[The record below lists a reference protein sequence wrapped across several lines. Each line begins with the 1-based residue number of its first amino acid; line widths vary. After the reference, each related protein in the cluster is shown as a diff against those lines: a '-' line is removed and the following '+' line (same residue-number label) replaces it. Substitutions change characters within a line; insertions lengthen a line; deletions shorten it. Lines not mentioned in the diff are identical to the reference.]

1 MLLPLPIGYNL
12 GSCSILHVLG
22 QGACGITYLVR
33 DPRNPEGVAVIK
45 EFMPEGLALRD
56 ETTLQVLPTE
66 ASAEGVEKLRAAQES
81 FTAEMEALTE
91 LHHHSI
97 VSVGRVFRALGT
109 TYAFMECIQ
118 GLTLA
123 EWRAKN
129 GRPTHAQVEFLL
141 RGVLSALQALHGHG
155 LVHGD
160 LREEHV
166 RFRPDG
172 TPVLLDFG
180 VARQSLLAK
189 GDTSVLTDFKS
200 PAADLFALGAMM
212 RRLIVGAESAAAGRT
227 SPLAKDPDL
236 VAVYGHRLP
245 ASIDKA
251 MHPNA
256 AKGWSNA
263 GAWLDSL
270 SGRWLSREARR
281 RCKLAAGGAAA
292 LLVLGVGAVWTVD
305 VISEKLAEPPVVIL
319 TPKQL
324 ADQAFSKAAWWLEE
338 DSQGI
343 PQQSVTTGSPAPP
356 TRPDKA
362 RSLACMLEAAKH
374 GHAEAPWRLVAY
386 YTEGIGCEPN
396 DAEAFHW
403 CETAAK
409 GGNAEAQY
417 LLARLYHESKGTPGT
432 DQKENDAAA
441 IPYLKAAA
449 AAGLRDAQ
457 YTLARCYAAG
467 RGLYADPEEAVRW
480 YAAAGEQGDVRA
492 QMELG
497 RRYKVSDGVVM
508 NHSESFRWYAMAAA
522 GGVAEAQYRL
532 ALAHLEGSGT
542 PVNVEEGAT
551 CLRLAAEQGFTE
563 ARYLLGHDIVEGK
576 IPAPDMAEAE
586 QNLKKAADSGMT
598 AAQWELAEF
607 YARGKGGEKK
617 PDAAY
622 PYYLQA
628 AKAGDTPSVLALA
641 EAWLSGNRDLP
652 CDTATLRSLLQ
663 KAVEQGDATA
673 MLYTG
678 LMPDTSDPER
688 TTMLQK
694 AADAGSADALAYLA
708 QMQTSPERAEELYR
722 EAANRHSAFGE
733 VMADFCKLRNG
744 LSGDEARAALS
755 GLQRDSGQDS
765 LHRRYTLAALAQVY
779 LNGWGADK
787 DTLTGLDYLNKAA
800 EAGNIAAV
808 CELAQAYEQG
818 LEPVQQ
824 NIAHAMDLYR
834 QAAGTGSVE
843 AMYRLAL
850 LCEKSGDE
858 AQKAQADDYFRRAAE
873 AGYPAAMFRM
883 AQTHADKTE
892 ANALYRRAA
901 EAGYAPAMPYLSVMY
916 ETGEGVDAA
925 DASQAFYWAHRAVEE
940 GATGTAW
947 DRLGVLYNAGIGVT
961 PDGKEA
967 LQCWEKAAKAE
978 SPSGMYHYGL
988 ALYKATNGARD
999 SAINKKAGRN
1009 YLIKAAAAGLPE
1021 AVSFV
1026 ADNKLNEPAAAKP
1039 AQQATPTSRRRS
1051 TGSRSR
1057 RSTSRR
1063 RR

>member
-1 MLLPLPIGYNL
+1 MLPPLPIGYHL
-12 GSCSILHVLG
+12 GSCTILHVLG
-22 QGACGITYLVR
+22 QSACGITYLVR

-66 ASAEGVEKLRAAQES
+66 ASAAGVEKLRAAQEA
-81 FTAEMEALTE
+81 FTAEMEALTGLRHRSVVE
-91 LHHHSI
+91 
-97 VSVGRVFRALGT
+97 VGRVFRALGT
-109 TYAFMECIQ
+109 TYAIMECIQ

-123 EWRAKN
+123 EWRTKN
-129 GRPTHAQVEFLL
+129 GQPTYDQADFLL
-141 RGVLSALQALHGHG
+141 RALLSALQCLHGQG

-172 TPVLLDFG
+172 MPVLLDFG
-180 VARQSLLAK
+180 VARQSLLAE
-189 GDTSVLTDFKS
+189 GDVSVLTDFKS

-212 RRLIVGAESAAAGRT
+212 RRLIIGAESAATGRT
-227 SPLAKDPDL
+227 SPLAKDAGL
-236 VAVYGHRLP
+236 VATYGRGLT
-245 ASIDKA
+245 AGIDKA

-256 AKGWSNA
+256 AKGWSSA
-263 GAWLDSL
+263 EDWLDSL
-270 SGRWLSREARR
+270 SGRWFSRETRR

-292 LLVLGVGAVWTVD
+292 LLVLGLGTAWIAGI
-305 VISEKLAEPPVVIL
+305 ISEKLAEPTVVVL
-319 TPKQL
+319 TPEQL
-324 ADQAFSKAAWWLEE
+324 AEQAFKKAAWWLEE
-338 DSQGI
+338 APRDTP
-343 PQQSVTTGSPAPP
+343 PQASADGSPAHPS
-356 TRPDKA
+356 RPDKA
-362 RSLACMLEAAKH
+362 RSLACMLEAAKY
-374 GHAEAPWRLVAY
+374 GHAEAPWRLVTY
-386 YTEGIGCEPN
+386 YSEGIGCEPN
-396 DAEAFHW
+396 DAEVFRW

-417 LLARLYHESKGTPGT
+417 LLAQLYHESKGTPN
-432 DQKENDAAA
+432 KEQTANDAAA
-441 IPYLKAAA
+441 IPYLKTAA

-457 YTLARCYAAG
+457 YMLARCYAAG

-480 YAAAGEQGDVRA
+480 YTAAGEQGDVRA

-508 NHSESFRWYAMAAA
+508 NHSESFRWYAMAADA
-522 GGVAEAQYRL
+522 GVAEARYCL

-542 PVNVEEGAT
+542 PVNVEEGAA
-551 CLRLAAEQGFTE
+551 CLRRAAEQGFAE

-576 IPAPDMAEAE
+576 IPAPDMSEAE
-586 QNLKKAADSGMT
+586 QNLKQAADSGMT

-622 PYYLQA
+622 PYYLKA

-641 EAWLSGNRDLP
+641 EAWLSGNRNLP
-652 CDTATLRSLLQ
+652 CDAPALRSLLQ

-673 MLYTG
+673 MLYAG
-678 LMPDTSDPER
+678 LMLDTSDPAR
-688 TTMLQK
+688 ATMLQK

-708 QMQTSPERAEELYR
+708 QMQTDPARAEELYR
-722 EAANRHSAFGE
+722 EAADRHSAFGE

-744 LSGDEARAALS
+744 VSGAEAQTALS
-755 GLQRDSGQDS
+755 GLLRDAGQDS
-765 LHRRYTLAALAQVY
+765 LYRCYTLAALAQVY
-779 LNGWGADK
+779 LNGWGTDK
-787 DTLTGLDYLNKAA
+787 DILTGLDYLNKAA

-818 LEPVQQ
+818 LEPLQQ
-824 NIAHAMDLYR
+824 NIPQAMELYR
-834 QAAGTGSVE
+834 RAAGNGSVE

-850 LCEKSGDE
+850 LCEKGGDDAQE
-858 AQKAQADDYFRRAAE
+858 AQAAGYFRRAAE
-873 AGYPAAMFRM
+873 AGHPAAMFCLAR
-883 AQTHADKTE
+883 TITDKTE

-901 EAGYAPAMPYLSVMY
+901 EAGYAPAMPCLSVMY

-925 DASQAFYWAHRAVEE
+925 DASQAFHWAHRAVEE
-940 GATGTAW
+940 GATGDAW

-961 PDGKEA
+961 RDEKEA

-999 SAINKKAGRN
+999 NAVNKRAGRK
-1009 YLIKAAAAGLPE
+1009 YLLRAADAKLPE

-1026 ADNKLNEPAAAKP
+1026 ADNKLNEAVNTAP
-1039 AQQATPTSRRRS
+1039 AQRATPSSRRSGNASRRR
-1051 TGSRSR
+1051 GS
-1057 RSTSRR
+1057 SRR